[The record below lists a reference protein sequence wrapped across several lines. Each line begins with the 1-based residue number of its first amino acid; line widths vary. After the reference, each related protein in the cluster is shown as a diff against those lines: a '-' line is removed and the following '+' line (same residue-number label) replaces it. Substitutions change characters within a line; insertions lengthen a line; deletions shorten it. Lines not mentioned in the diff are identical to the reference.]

1 MTTASHCTLC
11 RPDLAPILA
20 EERHWRVV
28 LNHNQNLLGK
38 TMLVLRR
45 HEEAM
50 ANLTSQ
56 QWADLHGHLRRMQRA
71 LEVSFAPDHFNFV
84 FLQNQDRHVHLHVV
98 PRYAA
103 ERTWQG
109 LTFRDLDWPDH
120 YGVPGRNPKPISTGE
135 QRAALA
141 QELSAAYLNVSSP

>member
-1 MTTASHCTLC
+1 MTGGCTLC

-45 HEEAM
+45 HEEAV
-50 ANLTSQ
+50 ANLTPGE
-56 QWADLHGHLRRMQRA
+56 WAELHTHLRQVVRA
-71 LEVSFAPDHFNFV
+71 LGATFAPDHVNHV
-84 FLQNQDRHVHLHVV
+84 FLQNQDRHVHLHVI

-103 ERTWQG
+103 GRTWQG
-109 LTFRDLDWPDH
+109 LTFLDLDWPDH
-120 YGVPGRNPKPISTGE
+120 YGVPGRNPKPISTDE

-141 QELSAAYLNVSSP
+141 DLLSEAYMNVSPS